1 MKMGNIK
8 SESTPEMKKKEKKK
22 KWWFVFPKIIYCRC
36 GKIEMKQ
43 EEKNCNSVTKLLSY
57 MF

>member
-22 KWWFVFPKIIYCRC
+22 NDGLYFRKSFIVDA
-36 GKIEMKQ
+36 EKQ
-43 EEKNCNSVTKLLSY
+43 K
-57 MF
+57 